1 MEWEYTRA
9 KREQAMQAGKPIG
22 KRSQATQGSLVAWCG
37 LAQGGKTRSPYA
49 VGAPNLVGGWMIL
62 DFGMEKGA
70 FVSPHYQR
78 DCLKLEIP
86 SFIISY
92 FFSLR

>member
-1 MEWEYTRA
+1 M
-9 KREQAMQAGKPIG
+9 
-22 KRSQATQGSLVAWCG
+22 L
-37 LAQGGKTRSPYA
+37 
-49 VGAPNLVGGWMIL
+49 GAPNLVGGWMIL

-92 FFSLR
+92 FFFTEVKISYFWSEFGVKIR